1 MQKNNILTYLTN
13 NHLTKNELVEKYNQ
27 KLKEKILNENK
38 LLDLEKKYEELNNRH
53 KNLQKYSQELIIEKE
68 SLKSNLLTLKEE
80 YNKNEKSEGT
90 IILLIELNDEL
101 QKRYDNTVIEVKD
114 DICELLN
121 VIDDI
126 KHKINNNEYLK
137 CMGFLKN
144 INDTLTISQNES
156 SDEDVEFNEDVEFDF
171 G

>member
-1 MQKNNILTYLTN
+1 MQKNNVLTYLTN

-27 KLKEKILNENK
+27 KLKDEKNYYNE
-38 LLDLEKKYEELNNRH
+38 LLVLEKKYNELNNRH
-53 KNLQKYSQELIIEKE
+53 TNLQKYSQELVIEKE

-80 YNKNEKSEGT
+80 YKNNRNENSEET

-137 CMGFLKN
+137 CMDFLKN
-144 INDTLTISQNES
+144 INDTLSQNES
-156 SDEDVEFNEDVEFDF
+156 SDDE
-171 G
+171 

>member
-1 MQKNNILTYLTN
+1 MQKNNVLTYLTN

-27 KLKEKILNENK
+27 KLKDEGELYTE
-38 LLDLEKKYEELNNRH
+38 LLVLEKKYNELNNRH
-53 KNLQKYSQELIIEKE
+53 TNLQKYSQELVIEKE

-80 YNKNEKSEGT
+80 YKNNRNENSEET

-144 INDTLTISQNES
+144 INETLSQNES
-156 SDEDVEFNEDVEFDF
+156 SDDE
-171 G
+171 

>member
-1 MQKNNILTYLTN
+1 MQKNNVLTYLTN

-27 KLKEKILNENK
+27 KLKDEKNYYNE
-38 LLDLEKKYEELNNRH
+38 LLVLEKKYNELNNRH
-53 KNLQKYSQELIIEKE
+53 TNLQKYSQELVIEKE

-80 YNKNEKSEGT
+80 YKNNRNENSEET

-144 INDTLTISQNES
+144 INDTLSQNES
-156 SDEDVEFNEDVEFDF
+156 SDDEWKYYGLEQLK
-171 G
+171 

>member
-1 MQKNNILTYLTN
+1 MQKNNVLTYLTN

-27 KLKEKILNENK
+27 KLKDEDK
-38 LLDLEKKYEELNNRH
+38 LYTELLVLEKKYNELNNRH
-53 KNLQKYSQELIIEKE
+53 TNLQKYSQELVIEKE

-80 YNKNEKSEGT
+80 YKNNRNENSEET

-101 QKRYDNTVIEVKD
+101 QKRYDNTVMEIKD

-137 CMGFLKN
+137 CMDFLKN

-156 SDEDVEFNEDVEFDF
+156 SDDE
-171 G
+171 

>member
-1 MQKNNILTYLTN
+1 MQKNNVLTYLTN

-27 KLKEKILNENK
+27 KLKDEKNYYNE
-38 LLDLEKKYEELNNRH
+38 LLVLEKKYNELNNRH
-53 KNLQKYSQELIIEKE
+53 TNLQKYSQELVIEKE

-80 YNKNEKSEGT
+80 YKNNRNENSEET

-144 INDTLTISQNES
+144 INDTLSQNES
-156 SDEDVEFNEDVEFDF
+156 SDDE
-171 G
+171 